1 MADDKRTK
9 SPEKPKVAKMD
20 FFSSGEEE
28 EPEPDTGETKELLI
42 EDRAAVVGVIL
53 IVQSKYVLID
63 MPPGIT
69 KKVTVAADF
78 TYNMYNFQFQGV
90 FQFD

>member
-1 MADDKRTK
+1 MILQPKIAPVNKDINKVVNFI
-9 SPEKPKVAKMD
+9 EKPKVAKMD

-53 IVQSKYVLID
+53 IVQSKYASICLLES
-63 MPPGIT
+63 
-69 KKVTVAADF
+69 
-78 TYNMYNFQFQGV
+78 QRR
-90 FQFD
+90 

>member
-1 MADDKRTK
+1 MQFMFSVLESLLLSLRKMADDKRTK

-53 IVQSKYVLID
+53 IVQSKYVLICLLES
-63 MPPGIT
+63 
-69 KKVTVAADF
+69 
-78 TYNMYNFQFQGV
+78 QRR
-90 FQFD
+90 

>member
-53 IVQSKYVLID
+53 IVQSKYASICLLESQLKEGNSCCRFHIQHV
-63 MPPGIT
+63 
-69 KKVTVAADF
+69 
-78 TYNMYNFQFQGV
+78 QFPVSGS
-90 FQFD
+90 FSI

>member
-42 EDRAAVVGVIL
+42 EDRDRAAVVGVIL
-53 IVQSKYVLID
+53 IVQSKYASICLLRS
-63 MPPGIT
+63 
-69 KKVTVAADF
+69 
-78 TYNMYNFQFQGV
+78 QRR
-90 FQFD
+90 